1 MTNENTQI
9 TVDPIFVLYTVSDIN
24 QCIYINIVDVKNG
37 VEHYFWFKYNYRNRM
52 INNRN
57 EL

>member
-37 VEHYFWFKYNYRNRM
+37 AYNIIFGSN
-52 INNRN
+52 IIT
-57 EL
+57 EIE

>member
-37 VEHYFWFKYNYRNRM
+37 EHYFWFKYNYRNRM